1 MSEPVISVQGLS
13 KAFQIYQRPADMM
26 LELVTKKR
34 RHDLFWALKDISFE
48 VNEHDRIGIIGANG
62 SGKSTLLKIIA
73 GNLQPTSG
81 KVEVRGNISAM
92 LSLATSLNPEETG
105 LSNIRCNL
113 MLNGCPKSR
122 IPQVTEEIIEFTELG
137 AFIYQPVKTYSSGM
151 NAKLSFGI
159 ATAIEPEVL
168 IVDEVLSVGDG
179 YFVSKAMKRMVS
191 LCERGKALLF
201 VSHATGAVQIL
212 CNKVIWM
219 ENGAIRMVGPSEHVL
234 KLYEE
239 DFRRREDE
247 LSRAGNMTKMNAM
260 EGLGRS
266 EDLLSSDVVKFRLVA
281 NGGGPFHDTHY
292 VRRLVCTEFG
302 SGVVISDLELID
314 SVDRDEQRLGLDLYN
329 SEWGRGFQ
337 RHGSN
342 CRVLSPR
349 TGKFRGGHFA
359 IQMPPEYG
367 DETRVQI
374 EVESQGLSG
383 CEHLVAECLSYETG
397 NWVQGHDVSEEPL
410 EGGWRRIRTIIAY
423 KAVDAARFALTR
435 ALLAQRALPQVEIVD
450 VDLLSNG
457 ISTWVIAER
466 VPFSVTVKVHANRPT
481 ELADASIK
489 IMRSDGVYVFWQ
501 SSGMVGANLQNISG
515 NRVLTF
521 EFGANELGA
530 GSYQISAYAA
540 NGWIFPENYPYSE
553 VFDRKVSCLQFTVM
567 PEVPALDFG
576 ILNMRVSVSVSGD
589 GLD

>member
-1 MSEPVISVQGLS
+1 MSEPVISVEGLS
-13 KAFQIYQRPADMM
+13 KAFQIYQKPVDMM
-26 LELVTKKR
+26 MELVTKKR
-34 RHDLFWALKDISFE
+34 RHDLFWALKNISFE

-81 KVEVRGNISAM
+81 KAVVRGNISAM

-105 LSNIRCNL
+105 LSNIRFNL

-201 VSHATGAVQIL
+201 VSHATGAVQLL

-219 ENGAIRMVGPSEHVL
+219 ENGAIRMIGPSTHVL

-247 LSRAGNMTKMNAM
+247 LSRSGNMTKMNEM
-260 EGLGRS
+260 EGSGRS
-266 EDLLSSDVVKFRLVA
+266 EDLLSSDLVKLRLVA

-292 VRRLVCTEFG
+292 VRRLVCTELA

-314 SVDRDEQRLGLDLYN
+314 SLDRDEQRLGLDLYN

-359 IQMPPEYG
+359 IQMLPEYG
-367 DETRVQI
+367 DGTKVQI

-383 CEHLVAECLSYETG
+383 GEHLVAESLSYETG
-397 NWVQGHDVSEEPL
+397 NWVQGHDVSEEQL
-410 EGGWRRIRTIIAY
+410 EGGWSRVRGIITF
-423 KAVDAARFALTR
+423 KAVDATRLALTR

-450 VDLLSNG
+450 VDLLSDG
-457 ISTWVIAER
+457 VSTRVITER
-466 VPFSVTVKVHANRPT
+466 VPFSIVVKVHANRPT
-481 ELADASIK
+481 ELADVSIK

-501 SSGMVGANLQNISG
+501 SSGMVGENLHNISG
-515 NRVLTF
+515 SQIVRF
-521 EFGANELGA
+521 DFSANKLGA
-530 GSYQISAYAA
+530 GSYQLSAYTA
-540 NGWIFPENYPYSE
+540 NGWSYPENYPYSE
-553 VFDRKVSCLQFTVM
+553 VFDRKVSCCQFTVV
-567 PEVPALDFG
+567 PETPALDFG
-576 ILNMRVSVSVSGD
+576 VLNLRVPVRVSPGD
-589 GLD
+589 QN